1 MRTALCAAAAVLLV
15 GAAVSDASQKRDH
28 RRSDAWAHVDDRRAD
43 YDDYSRDARENL
55 PIVFSNGDR
64 RIVREYYEPR
74 SRRLPPGLQ
83 KKYNRTGHLPPGWQ
97 RKIQPLPSAVERRLM
112 VLPREY
118 RRGIIDDR
126 AVIYAPRTGRV
137 IDSAMLF

>member
-15 GAAVSDASQKRDH
+15 GAAVSDASPKRDH
-28 RRSDAWAHVDDRRAD
+28 RRSDAWAHADDRRED
-43 YDDYSRDARENL
+43 YDDHRRDASWNV
-55 PIVFSNGDR
+55 PIAFSNGDR

-74 SRRLPPGLQ
+74 YRRLPPGLQ

-126 AVIYAPRTGRV
+126 AVIYAPRTGSI